1 MELKA
6 GIYKST
12 KTKNVIVLAEDNRNL
27 YALYDENNKTQP
39 FGKREKWPIKYKTY
53 SEFVNG
59 QGLVRTG
66 DWNGI
71 FF

>member
-1 MELKA
+1 MGLKA

-12 KTKNVIVLAEDNRNL
+12 KGNTVVVAEDGRNL
-27 YALYDENNKTQP
+27 YALYDGKA
-39 FGKREKWPIKYKTY
+39 FGKREKWPIKYKTF
-53 SEFVNG
+53 SDFVQG

-66 DWNGI
+66 DWDGV

>member
-1 MELKA
+1 MAELKA

-12 KTKNVIVLAEDNRNL
+12 KGNTLVIAEDGRNL
-27 YALYDENNKTQP
+27 WALCNNGQ
-39 FGKREKWPIKYKTY
+39 FGKREKWPVNCKTY
-53 SEFVNG
+53 QDFVTA
-59 QGLVRTG
+59 QKLTREG